1 MNLMDYNS
9 IFEIRTD
16 QDFKKKALEIFRFQY
31 ENNIIYNSF
40 CKLIKK
46 DPLSVNYIEDIP
58 FLPISFFKNHIVKIN
73 SHKTQKIFTS
83 SGTTGNLLSEH
94 HVVDLNLYERSFEKS
109 FEIFYGDIKD
119 YTILALLPSY
129 LERNN
134 SSLIYMVNEMIK
146 KSKNSKSRFYL
157 NQMKELK
164 EAILELEK
172 KQQKTILIGVSYA
185 LLDLIEFFKFNLD
198 HTIVIET
205 GGMKGKRKEM
215 IKNELHK
222 KLKKGFGL
230 DHIHSEYGMTE
241 ILSQAYSQTDGVFKT
256 PYWMKI
262 IVRDINDPLNL
273 KFNKKS
279 GGINIIDLA
288 NLYSCSFIAT
298 DDLGKTNGK
307 NEFEIIGRIDNSD
320 QRGCNLLLD

>member
-1 MNLMDYNS
+1 MDSNS
-9 IFEIRTD
+9 IFEIKSD
-16 QDFKKKALEIFRFQY
+16 LDFKNKALEIFFFQY

-46 DPLSVNYIEDIP
+46 DPYCVNNIEDIP

-83 SGTTGNLLSEH
+83 SGTTGSLLSKH

-119 YTILALLPSY
+119 YVILALLPTY
-129 LERNN
+129 LETSN
-134 SSLIYMVNEMIK
+134 SSLIYMTNKMIL
-146 KSKNSKSRFYL
+146 KSQNIKSRFYL

-164 EAILELEK
+164 ETILELEK

-185 LLDLIEFFKFNLD
+185 LLDLIELFKFNLN

-230 DHIHSEYGMTE
+230 DDIHSEYGMTE
-241 ILSQAYSQTDGVFKT
+241 ILSQAYSQKDGIFKT
-256 PYWMKI
+256 PYWMKVI
-262 IVRDINDPLNL
+262 IRYINDPLNL

-307 NEFEIIGRIDNSD
+307 NEFEINGRIDNSD
-320 QRGCNLLLD
+320 LRGCNLLLD

>member
-1 MNLMDYNS
+1 MDSNS
-9 IFEIRTD
+9 IFEIKSD
-16 QDFKKKALEIFRFQY
+16 LDFKNKALEIFFFQY

-46 DPLSVNYIEDIP
+46 DPYCVNNIEDIP

-73 SHKTQKIFTS
+73 SYKTQKIFTS
-83 SGTTGNLLSEH
+83 SGTTGSLLSKH

-119 YTILALLPSY
+119 YVILALLPTY
-129 LERNN
+129 LETSN
-134 SSLIYMVNEMIK
+134 SSLIYMTNKMIL
-146 KSKNSKSRFYL
+146 KSQNIKSRFYL

-164 EAILELEK
+164 ETILELEK

-185 LLDLIEFFKFNLD
+185 LLDLIELFKFNLN

-222 KLKKGFGL
+222 KLKRGL
-230 DHIHSEYGMTE
+230 
-241 ILSQAYSQTDGVFKT
+241 A
-256 PYWMKI
+256 
-262 IVRDINDPLNL
+262 
-273 KFNKKS
+273 
-279 GGINIIDLA
+279 
-288 NLYSCSFIAT
+288 
-298 DDLGKTNGK
+298 
-307 NEFEIIGRIDNSD
+307 
-320 QRGCNLLLD
+320 

>member
-1 MNLMDYNS
+1 MDSNS
-9 IFEIRTD
+9 IFEIKSD
-16 QDFKKKALEIFRFQY
+16 LDFKNKALEIFFFQY

-46 DPLSVNYIEDIP
+46 DPSCVNKIEDIP

-83 SGTTGNLLSEH
+83 SGTTGSLLSKH

-134 SSLIYMVNEMIK
+134 SSLIYMTNKMIV
-146 KSKNSKSRFYL
+146 KSQNLKSRFYL
-157 NQMKELK
+157 NQMNELK
-164 EAILELEK
+164 ETILELEK
-172 KQQKTILIGVSYA
+172 NEQKTILIGVSYA
-185 LLDLIEFFKFNLD
+185 LLDLIEFFKFNLN
-198 HTIVIET
+198 HTVVIET

-222 KLKKGFGL
+222 KLKEGFGL

-241 ILSQAYSQTDGVFKT
+241 ILSQAYSKRDGIFKT
-256 PYWMKI
+256 PNWMKVI
-262 IVRDINDPLNL
+262 IRDINDPLNL
-273 KFNKKS
+273 KFNKNS

-298 DDLGKTNGK
+298 EDLGKTNEK
-307 NEFEIIGRIDNSD
+307 NEFEILGRIDNSD
-320 QRGCNLLLD
+320 LRGCNLLLD